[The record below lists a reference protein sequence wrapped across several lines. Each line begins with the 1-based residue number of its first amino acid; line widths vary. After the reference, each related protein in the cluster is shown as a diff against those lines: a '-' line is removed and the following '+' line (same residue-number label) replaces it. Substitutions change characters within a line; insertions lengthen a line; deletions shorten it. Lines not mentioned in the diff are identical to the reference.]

1 MKRRHEDAIPEGTE
15 TNESDASALL
25 APLRVGDRLPWK
37 LNQSGE
43 LQWLTVI
50 AITGAG
56 EYVVRYPSGKTETL
70 RDAD

>member
-1 MKRRHEDAIPEGTE
+1 MRRRHDTAVPKGTE

-37 LNQSGE
+37 LDRSGE
-43 LQWLTVI
+43 PQWLTVI